1 MEGLKQLL
9 FDITDSMSI
18 AGFEYHTADK
28 LRGALMK
35 YFDESHHTPNGNIM
49 FIKRSEKPNAPRLL
63 IDAHYDEIGMMVT
76 EIKENGFIRVTNIG
90 GIDTRILLA
99 GEVIIYGSEPVY
111 GVVCV
116 MPPHLQKPGE
126 SNTLPQIGD
135 LLIDTGLS
143 SEDLVQKGVETGT
156 PVGFKPGNLEL
167 LNNCVAGKG
176 YDNKSSVAAAAEIMR
191 LIDGA
196 DVGWDICLLCS
207 CKEEVSALGAKIGS
221 YDIDPDAAIVLD
233 VNLAYVPDTARHKTV
248 KVGGGPSVS
257 ISAVT
262 DRGLTRAVIS
272 FANDKNLRHQT
283 IVEAV
288 DTGSDAN
295 HIPLT
300 RGGIP
305 TVLIGIPLKNMHT
318 YSEVIS
324 LDDVSDTAK
333 LVAGFIK
340 GGLSKWMNG

>member
-9 FDITDSMSI
+9 FDISDSMSI
-18 AGFEYHTADK
+18 AGFEYRTADK
-28 LRGALMK
+28 IRNILIK
-35 YFDESHHTPNGNIM
+35 YFDECRHTPNGNIV
-49 FIKRSEKPNAPRLL
+49 FVKKSKKPNAPLLL

-76 EIKENGFIRVTNIG
+76 EIKDNGFIRVTNIG

-99 GEVIIYGSEPVY
+99 GEVIIYGNEPVY
-111 GVVCV
+111 GVVCA
-116 MPPHLQKPGE
+116 MPPHLQKPAE
-126 SNTLPQIGD
+126 SNTLPKIGD

-143 SEDLVQKGVETGT
+143 SDDLAKKGVETGT
-156 PVGFKPGNLEL
+156 PIGFKPNNIEL

-176 YDNKSSVAAAAEIMR
+176 YDNKSSLTAVAEIMR
-191 LIDGA
+191 LIDGT
-196 DVGWDICLLCS
+196 DVGWDIYLLCS
-207 CKEEVSALGAKIGS
+207 CKEEVSALGAKTGS
-221 YDIDPDAAIVLD
+221 YDIYPDAAIVLD
-233 VNLAYVPDTARHKTV
+233 VNLAYVPDTQRHKTV

-257 ISAVT
+257 ISAIT
-262 DRGLTRAVIS
+262 DRTLTRAVIS
-272 FANDKNLRHQT
+272 FAEDNNLRHQT

-300 RGGIP
+300 RDGIP

-324 LDDVSDTAK
+324 LDDVTDTAK
-333 LVAGFIK
+333 LIAEFIK
-340 GGLSKWMNG
+340 GGLIKWMNG